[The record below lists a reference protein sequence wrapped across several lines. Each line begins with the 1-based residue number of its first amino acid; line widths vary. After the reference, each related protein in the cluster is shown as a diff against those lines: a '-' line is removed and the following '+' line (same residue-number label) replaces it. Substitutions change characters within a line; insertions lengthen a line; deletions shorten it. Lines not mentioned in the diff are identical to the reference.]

1 MGKREAETG
10 GLFGRPT
17 MFDVGIGVLYFFTS
31 HMVIRALYYVG
42 IDRTPWELTV
52 FFLTVVLA
60 IILAHGLAGPLL
72 QGRLLVETSFGVPAV
87 SVLAAVG
94 AVIALVSVLPVVGV
108 GFFYVSGALLG
119 FACGW
124 IVVIWASTIR
134 PAHPDRN
141 SFYVDPSLLV
151 AVAVY
156 FLFRCV
162 STLSEAVGQGFLL
175 ALPLVALACIVRSD
189 KEGGPSMVSERAQS
203 LEVLVVVAAAFAI
216 GCSLVVYLSGQE
228 SEMLSSGLNYMVL
241 FEVLAVA
248 LILCC
253 CGLLRS
259 FAERAGGAGPKA
271 ATTVTLLLCYG
282 PAFAVGLLMGSAGIP
297 SHSPDALWE
306 SNMWVLV
313 IAIFAYDIRDS
324 PYAVRGL
331 AVGLMFEAMCVAQ
344 LIARLSTL
352 DLTFNSVAVAV
363 ALAAL
368 YLLCVGNQLVRGAGR
383 QDARALDQ
391 VGRRK
396 GSGQAPV
403 RHSADA
409 SRDAGTQVAWE
420 SQEPAEEVVAR
431 GDDASEADQRP
442 PVRKQGLSRIAWDG
456 KAAEA
461 GCEEASEGATAS
473 DAASEGA
480 PLASEDEADEGV
492 PAEIAAYCQD
502 LAIEYGLTPR
512 EAEILALVALGRSA
526 KYISEELTVSYNT
539 TRTHVRHIYEKLNIH
554 SKQELIDLVLFGSG
568 VM

>member
-17 MFDVGIGVLYFFTS
+17 LFDVGVGVLYFFTS

-42 IDRTPWELTV
+42 IDRTAWELTV

-87 SVLAAVG
+87 SVLAAIG

-108 GFFYVSGALLG
+108 GFFYASGALLG

-162 STLSEAVGQGFLL
+162 SSLSEAVGQGFLL

-189 KEGGPSMVSERAQS
+189 KEGGASVVGERAQS
-203 LEVLVVVAAAFAI
+203 LEVLVVVAATFAV

-241 FEVLAVA
+241 FEGLAVV

-253 CGLLRS
+253 CALLRA
-259 FAERAGGAGPKA
+259 FAERSGGLGPKVA
-271 ATTVTLLLCYG
+271 AAVTLLLCYG

-352 DLTFNSVAVAV
+352 DWTLNSVAVAV

-368 YLLCVGNQLVRGAGR
+368 YLLCVSNQLLRGAGR
-383 QDARALDQ
+383 QDGRALDH
-391 VGRRK
+391 VGRRQ
-396 GSGQAPV
+396 GSGG
-403 RHSADA
+403 RG
-409 SRDAGTQVAWE
+409 SRA
-420 SQEPAEEVVAR
+420 
-431 GDDASEADQRP
+431 
-442 PVRKQGLSRIAWDG
+442 L
-456 KAAEA
+456 
-461 GCEEASEGATAS
+461 EGATGGASWEEDAACEARGKFSGGPEGARVDRSAAPEVAGGDGEGVEVEQRAS
-473 DAASEGA
+473 DAAPVA
-480 PLASEDEADEGV
+480 DTDEGV
-492 PAEIAAYCQD
+492 PAEIATYCQD

>member
-1 MGKREAETG
+1 MGENEAGKAE
-10 GLFGRPT
+10 LFGRPT
-17 MFDVGIGVLYFFTS
+17 IFDVGIGVLYFFTS

-52 FFLTVVLA
+52 FFLTVILA

-72 QGRLLVETSFGVPAV
+72 RGRLIVETSFGVPAV

-94 AVIALVSVLPVVGV
+94 AVIALISALPIVGV

-119 FACGW
+119 FSCGW
-124 IVVIWASTIR
+124 IVVIWSSTIR
-134 PAHPDRN
+134 PGHPDGN

-162 STLSEAVGQGFLL
+162 SSLSEAVGQGFLL

-189 KEGGPSMVSERAQS
+189 KGGGTSVVSERAQS
-203 LEVLVVVAAAFAI
+203 LEVLVVVAAVFAI

-248 LILCC
+248 LIACC
-253 CGLLRS
+253 CALLGAFSKRCVGL
-259 FAERAGGAGPKA
+259 GAKA
-271 ATTVTLLLCYG
+271 VAAVTMALCYG
-282 PAFAVGLLMGSAGIP
+282 PPLAVGLLMGSAGIP

-344 LIARLSTL
+344 LVARLSTL
-352 DLTFNSVAVAV
+352 ALSLNSVAVAV
-363 ALAAL
+363 ALMAL
-368 YLLCVGNQLVRGAGR
+368 YLLCVGNQLLRGGMR
-383 QDARALDQ
+383 QDGRALDY
-391 VGRRK
+391 VGRGEGNAADHSWGDRTSRRN
-396 GSGQAPV
+396 GRAPL
-403 RHSADA
+403 REERESAGA
-409 SRDAGTQVAWE
+409 
-420 SQEPAEEVVAR
+420 AECR
-431 GDDASEADQRP
+431 DDANCTEGRRPSVGENGEADCASASAIADGTS
-442 PVRKQGLSRIAWDG
+442 RKVTDVGIASGDV
-456 KAAEA
+456 
-461 GCEEASEGATAS
+461 EEESE
-473 DAASEGA
+473 
-480 PLASEDEADEGV
+480 EGV
-492 PAEIAAYCQD
+492 PAEIAAYCQN
-502 LAIEYGLTPR
+502 LAIEHGLTPR

-554 SKQELIDLVLFGSG
+554 SKQELIDMVLFGSG

>member
-1 MGKREAETG
+1 MGKQETQSS
-10 GLFGRPT
+10 GLFGRPSI
-17 MFDVGIGVLYFFTS
+17 FDVGIGVLYFFTS

-60 IILAHGLAGPLL
+60 IIVAHGFAGPLL
-72 QGRLLVETSFGVPAV
+72 RGRLLVETSFGVPAV

-94 AVIALVSVLPVVGV
+94 TVVALVSVLPVVGV
-108 GFFYVSGALLG
+108 GFFYASGALLG

-134 PAHPDRN
+134 PVRPDRN

-162 STLSEAVGQGFLL
+162 SSLSEAVGQGFLL

-189 KEGGPSMVSERAQS
+189 KEGGASVVSERAQS

-253 CGLLRS
+253 CGLLRA
-259 FAERAGGAGPKA
+259 FAERSGGVGSKVA
-271 ATTVTLLLCYG
+271 AAVTLLLCYG
-282 PAFAVGLLMGSAGIP
+282 PTFAVGLLMGSAGIP

-352 DLTFNSVAVAV
+352 DLTLNSVAVAV

-368 YLLCVGNQLVRGAGR
+368 YLLCVGNQLLRGAGR

-391 VGRRK
+391 VGRLK
-396 GSGQAPV
+396 GDGQVLSKRGA
-403 RHSADA
+403 RALTEGGDGKGLEA
-409 SRDAGTQVAWE
+409 QK
-420 SQEPAEEVVAR
+420 PAEADSMVE
-431 GDDASEADQRP
+431 DDLSGAAQRP
-442 PVRKQGLSRIAWDG
+442 AVLKQGLSSIVYG
-456 KAAEA
+456 VETAETTS
-461 GCEEASEGATAS
+461 GETTEDATLS
-473 DAASEGA
+473 DAARES
-480 PLASEDEADEGV
+480 DADEGV

>member
-1 MGKREAETG
+1 MGKQETQSS
-10 GLFGRPT
+10 GLFGRPSI
-17 MFDVGIGVLYFFTS
+17 FDVGIGVLYFFTS

-60 IILAHGLAGPLL
+60 IIVAHGFAGPLL
-72 QGRLLVETSFGVPAV
+72 RGRLLVETSFGVPAV

-94 AVIALVSVLPVVGV
+94 TVVALVSVLPVVGV
-108 GFFYVSGALLG
+108 GFFYASGALLG

-134 PAHPDRN
+134 PVRPDRN
-141 SFYVDPSLLV
+141 SFYVDPPLLV

-162 STLSEAVGQGFLL
+162 SSLSEAVGQGFLL

-189 KEGGPSMVSERAQS
+189 KEGGASVVSERAQS

-253 CGLLRS
+253 CGLLRA
-259 FAERAGGAGPKA
+259 FAERSGGVGPKVA
-271 ATTVTLLLCYG
+271 AAVTLLLCYG
-282 PAFAVGLLMGSAGIP
+282 PTFAVGLLMGSAGIP

-352 DLTFNSVAVAV
+352 DLTLNSVAVAV

-368 YLLCVGNQLVRGAGR
+368 YLLCVGNQLLRGAGR

-391 VGRRK
+391 VGRLK
-396 GSGQAPV
+396 GDGQVLSKRGA
-403 RHSADA
+403 RALTEGGDGKGLEA
-409 SRDAGTQVAWE
+409 QK
-420 SQEPAEEVVAR
+420 PAEADSMVE
-431 GDDASEADQRP
+431 DDLSGAAQRP
-442 PVRKQGLSRIAWDG
+442 AVLKQGLSIIVYG
-456 KAAEA
+456 VETAETTS
-461 GCEEASEGATAS
+461 GETTEDATLS
-473 DAASEGA
+473 DTARES
-480 PLASEDEADEGV
+480 DADEGV

>member
-1 MGKREAETG
+1 MGKNEVAAA

-17 MFDVGIGVLYFFTS
+17 IFDVGIGVLYFFTS

-52 FFLTVVLA
+52 FFLTVILA
-60 IILAHGLAGPLL
+60 IILAHGFAGPLL
-72 QGRLLVETSFGVPAV
+72 RGRLIVETSFGVPAV
-87 SVLAAVG
+87 SVLAALG
-94 AVIALVSVLPVVGV
+94 AVIALISALPVVGV

-124 IVVIWASTIR
+124 IVVIWSSTIR
-134 PAHPDRN
+134 PGHPDGN

-162 STLSEAVGQGFLL
+162 SSLSEAVGQGFLL

-189 KEGGPSMVSERAQS
+189 KGGGTSVVSERAQS
-203 LEVLVVVAAAFAI
+203 LEVLVVVAAVFAI

-248 LILCC
+248 LIVCC
-253 CGLLRS
+253 CALLRAFS
-259 FAERAGGAGPKA
+259 KRCTGLGAKAVAG
-271 ATTVTLLLCYG
+271 VTMLLCYG
-282 PAFAVGLLMGSAGIP
+282 PPLAVGLLMGSAGIP

-324 PYAVRGL
+324 LYAVRGL

-352 DLTFNSVAVAV
+352 DLSLNSVAVAV
-363 ALAAL
+363 ALMGL
-368 YLLCVGNQLVRGAGR
+368 YLLCVGNQLLRGGAR
-383 QDARALDQ
+383 QDGRALDYA
-391 VGRRK
+391 GRGTGNVPDHGRDDQ
-396 GSGQAPV
+396 GSRRSGRPSL
-403 RHSADA
+403 REE
-409 SRDAGTQVAWE
+409 REDAGA
-420 SQEPAEEVVAR
+420 AER
-431 GDDASEADQRP
+431 RDDASCAEGRSVVEESGEGNRVPTGSTAEGVSGEAVAIDA
-442 PVRKQGLSRIAWDG
+442 GIACGD
-456 KAAEA
+456 A
-461 GCEEASEGATAS
+461 GEEPE
-473 DAASEGA
+473 
-480 PLASEDEADEGV
+480 EGV
-492 PAEIAAYCQD
+492 PAEIAAYCQN

>member
-1 MGKREAETG
+1 MRGIFYTETLEDKVRCRG
-10 GLFGRPT
+10 GQAMENRKAKNSGLFGRPT
-17 MFDVGIGVLYFFTS
+17 QFDVGVGVLYFFTS

-52 FFLTVVLA
+52 FFLTVILSS
-60 IILAHGLAGPLL
+60 IIAHGLAGPLL
-72 QGRLLVETSFGVPAV
+72 RGRLLVETSFGVPAV

-94 AVIALVSVLPVVGV
+94 ALVALVSVLPVVGV
-108 GFFYVSGALLG
+108 GFFYASGALLG

-124 IVVIWASTIR
+124 IVVIWSSTIR

-141 SFYVDPSLLV
+141 SFHIDPSLLV

-162 STLSEAVGQGFLL
+162 SSLSEAVGEGFLL

-189 KEGGPSMVSERAQS
+189 KEGGASAVSERAQS
-203 LEVLVVVAAAFAI
+203 LEVLVVVAAAFAV
-216 GCSLVVYLSGQE
+216 GCSLVVYLSGHE

-241 FEVLAVA
+241 FEVLAVT
-248 LILCC
+248 LIICC
-253 CGLLRS
+253 CGLLRA
-259 FAERAGGAGPKA
+259 FAERSNGEGSKV
-271 ATTVTLLLCYG
+271 ATVVTLVLCYG
-282 PAFAVGLLMGSAGIP
+282 PAFAIGLLMGSAGIP

-344 LIARLSTL
+344 LIARFSTL
-352 DLTFNSVAVAV
+352 DFTLNSVAVAV

-368 YLLCVGNQLVRGAGR
+368 YLLCVVNQLVRGAGR
-383 QDARALDQ
+383 QDANTSMDMGVRLALSSP
-391 VGRRK
+391 GL
-396 GSGQAPV
+396 
-403 RHSADA
+403 
-409 SRDAGTQVAWE
+409 
-420 SQEPAEEVVAR
+420 AEEVA
-431 GDDASEADQRP
+431 ALEAD
-442 PVRKQGLSRIAWDG
+442 SDETA
-456 KAAEA
+456 
-461 GCEEASEGATAS
+461 EGAAAS
-473 DAASEGA
+473 DAATDDAPMVSEPDG
-480 PLASEDEADEGV
+480 DEGV

-502 LAIEYGLTPR
+502 LAVEYGLTPR

>member
-1 MGKREAETG
+1 MGKQETQSS
-10 GLFGRPT
+10 GLFGRPSI
-17 MFDVGIGVLYFFTS
+17 FDVGIGVLYFFTS

-60 IILAHGLAGPLL
+60 IIVAHGFAGPLL
-72 QGRLLVETSFGVPAV
+72 RGRLLVETSFGVPAV

-94 AVIALVSVLPVVGV
+94 TVVALVSVLPVVGV
-108 GFFYVSGALLG
+108 GFFYASGALLG

-134 PAHPDRN
+134 PARPDRN

-162 STLSEAVGQGFLL
+162 SSLSEAVGQGFLL

-189 KEGGPSMVSERAQS
+189 KEGGASVVSERAQS

-259 FAERAGGAGPKA
+259 FADRAGGARPKVA
-271 ATTVTLLLCYG
+271 AAVTLLLCYG

-352 DLTFNSVAVAV
+352 DLTLNSVAVAV

-368 YLLCVGNQLVRGAGR
+368 YLLCVGNQLLRGTGR

-391 VGRRK
+391 VGRLK
-396 GSGQAPV
+396 GDGQALPK
-403 RHSADA
+403 RGAGA
-409 SRDAGTQVAWE
+409 STDGRDEAGLEAQK
-420 SQEPAEEVVAR
+420 PAEADSAV
-431 GDDASEADQRP
+431 GDNLSGATQRP
-442 PVRKQGLSRIAWDG
+442 AVLKQGLSSVVYGVETAETNFG
-456 KAAEA
+456 EAAED
-461 GCEEASEGATAS
+461 ATLS
-473 DAASEGA
+473 DAARES
-480 PLASEDEADEGV
+480 DADEGV

-526 KYISEELTVSYNT
+526 KYISEELMVSYNT

-568 VM
+568 VL

>member
-1 MGKREAETG
+1 MGKQETQSR
-10 GLFGRPT
+10 GLFGRPSI
-17 MFDVGIGVLYFFTS
+17 FDVGIGVLYFFTS

-60 IILAHGLAGPLL
+60 IIVAHGFAAPLL
-72 QGRLLVETSFGVPAV
+72 RGRLLVETSFGVPAV

-94 AVIALVSVLPVVGV
+94 TVVALVSVLPVVGV
-108 GFFYVSGALLG
+108 GFFYASGALLG

-134 PAHPDRN
+134 PARPDRN

-162 STLSEAVGQGFLL
+162 SSLSEAVGQGFLL

-189 KEGGPSMVSERAQS
+189 KEGGASVVSERAQS

-259 FAERAGGAGPKA
+259 FAERSGGVGPKVA
-271 ATTVTLLLCYG
+271 AAVTLLLCYG
-282 PAFAVGLLMGSAGIP
+282 PTFAVGLLMGSAGIP

-352 DLTFNSVAVAV
+352 DLTLNSVAVAV

-368 YLLCVGNQLVRGAGR
+368 YLLCVGNQLLRGTGR

-391 VGRRK
+391 VGRLK
-396 GSGQAPV
+396 GDGQALPK
-403 RHSADA
+403 RGAGASADG
-409 SRDAGTQVAWE
+409 RDGAGLEAQK
-420 SQEPAEEVVAR
+420 PAEADSAA
-431 GDDASEADQRP
+431 GDNLSGATQRP
-442 PVRKQGLSRIAWDG
+442 AVLKQGLSSVVYGVETAETNFG
-456 KAAEA
+456 EAA
-461 GCEEASEGATAS
+461 EGATLS
-473 DAASEGA
+473 DAARDS
-480 PLASEDEADEGV
+480 DADEGV

-502 LAIEYGLTPR
+502 LAVEYGLTPR

-526 KYISEELTVSYNT
+526 KYISEELMVSYNT

>member
-1 MGKREAETG
+1 MGKQETQSS
-10 GLFGRPT
+10 GLFGRPSI
-17 MFDVGIGVLYFFTS
+17 FDVGIGVLYFFTS

-60 IILAHGLAGPLL
+60 IIVAHGFAGPLL
-72 QGRLLVETSFGVPAV
+72 RGRLLVETSFGVPAV

-94 AVIALVSVLPVVGV
+94 TVVALVSVLPVVGV
-108 GFFYVSGALLG
+108 GFFYASGALLG

-134 PAHPDRN
+134 PVRPDRN

-162 STLSEAVGQGFLL
+162 SSLSEAVGQGFLL

-189 KEGGPSMVSERAQS
+189 KEGGASVVSERAQS

-253 CGLLRS
+253 CGLLRA
-259 FAERAGGAGPKA
+259 FAERSGGVGPKVA
-271 ATTVTLLLCYG
+271 AAVTLLLCYG
-282 PAFAVGLLMGSAGIP
+282 PTFAVGLLMGSAGIP

-352 DLTFNSVAVAV
+352 DLTLNSIAVAV

-368 YLLCVGNQLVRGAGR
+368 YLLCVGNQLLRGAGR

-391 VGRRK
+391 VGRLK
-396 GSGQAPV
+396 GDGQVLSKRGA
-403 RHSADA
+403 RALTEGGDGKGLEA
-409 SRDAGTQVAWE
+409 QK
-420 SQEPAEEVVAR
+420 PAEADSMVE
-431 GDDASEADQRP
+431 DDLSGAAQRP
-442 PVRKQGLSRIAWDG
+442 AVLKQGLSSIVYG
-456 KAAEA
+456 VETAETTS
-461 GCEEASEGATAS
+461 GETTEDATLS
-473 DAASEGA
+473 DAARES
-480 PLASEDEADEGV
+480 DADEGV

>member
-1 MGKREAETG
+1 M
-10 GLFGRPT
+10 
-17 MFDVGIGVLYFFTS
+17 
-31 HMVIRALYYVG
+31 
-42 IDRTPWELTV
+42 TV

-60 IILAHGLAGPLL
+60 IIVAHGFAGPLL
-72 QGRLLVETSFGVPAV
+72 RGRLLVETSFGVPAV

-94 AVIALVSVLPVVGV
+94 TVVALVSVLPVVGV
-108 GFFYVSGALLG
+108 GFFYASGALLG

-134 PAHPDRN
+134 PVRPDRN

-162 STLSEAVGQGFLL
+162 SSLSEAVGQGFLL

-189 KEGGPSMVSERAQS
+189 KEGGASVVSERAQS

-253 CGLLRS
+253 CGLLRA
-259 FAERAGGAGPKA
+259 FAERSGGVGPKVA
-271 ATTVTLLLCYG
+271 AAVTLLLCYG
-282 PAFAVGLLMGSAGIP
+282 PTFAVGLLMGSAGIP

-352 DLTFNSVAVAV
+352 DLTLNSVAVAV

-368 YLLCVGNQLVRGAGR
+368 YLLCVGNQLLRGAGR

-391 VGRRK
+391 VGRLK
-396 GSGQAPV
+396 GDGQVLSKRGA
-403 RHSADA
+403 RALTEGGDGKGLEA
-409 SRDAGTQVAWE
+409 QK
-420 SQEPAEEVVAR
+420 PAEADSMVE
-431 GDDASEADQRP
+431 DDLSGAAQRP
-442 PVRKQGLSRIAWDG
+442 AVLKQGLSSIVYG
-456 KAAEA
+456 VETAETTS
-461 GCEEASEGATAS
+461 GETTEDATLS
-473 DAASEGA
+473 DAARES
-480 PLASEDEADEGV
+480 DADEGV

>member
-1 MGKREAETG
+1 MGKQETQSS
-10 GLFGRPT
+10 GLFGRPSI
-17 MFDVGIGVLYFFTS
+17 FDVGIGVLYFFTS

-60 IILAHGLAGPLL
+60 IIVAHGFAGPLL
-72 QGRLLVETSFGVPAV
+72 RGRLLVETSFGVPAV

-94 AVIALVSVLPVVGV
+94 TVVALVSVLPVVGV
-108 GFFYVSGALLG
+108 GFFYASGALLG

-134 PAHPDRN
+134 PVRPDRN

-162 STLSEAVGQGFLL
+162 SSLSEAVGQGFLL

-189 KEGGPSMVSERAQS
+189 KEGGASVVSERAQS

-248 LILCC
+248 LVLCC
-253 CGLLRS
+253 CGLLRA
-259 FAERAGGAGPKA
+259 FAERSGGVGPKVA
-271 ATTVTLLLCYG
+271 AAVTLLLCYG
-282 PAFAVGLLMGSAGIP
+282 PTFAVGLLMGSAGIP

-324 PYAVRGL
+324 PYAVCGL

-352 DLTFNSVAVAV
+352 DLTLNSVAVAV

-368 YLLCVGNQLVRGAGR
+368 YLLCVGNQLLRGAGR

-391 VGRRK
+391 VGRLK
-396 GSGQAPV
+396 GDGQVLSKRGA
-403 RHSADA
+403 RALTEGGDGKGLEA
-409 SRDAGTQVAWE
+409 QK
-420 SQEPAEEVVAR
+420 PAEADSMVE
-431 GDDASEADQRP
+431 DDLSGAAQRP
-442 PVRKQGLSRIAWDG
+442 AVLKQGLSSIVYG
-456 KAAEA
+456 VETAETTS
-461 GCEEASEGATAS
+461 GETTEDATLS
-473 DAASEGA
+473 DAARES
-480 PLASEDEADEGV
+480 DADEGV

>member
-1 MGKREAETG
+1 MGKQETQSS
-10 GLFGRPT
+10 GLFGRPSI
-17 MFDVGIGVLYFFTS
+17 FDVGIGVLYFFTS

-60 IILAHGLAGPLL
+60 IIVAHGFAGPLL
-72 QGRLLVETSFGVPAV
+72 RGRLLVETSFGVPAV

-94 AVIALVSVLPVVGV
+94 TVVALVSVLPVVGV
-108 GFFYVSGALLG
+108 GFFYASGALLG

-134 PAHPDRN
+134 PVRPDRN

-162 STLSEAVGQGFLL
+162 SSLSEAVGQGFLL

-189 KEGGPSMVSERAQS
+189 KEGGASVVSERAQS

-253 CGLLRS
+253 CGLLRA
-259 FAERAGGAGPKA
+259 FAERSGGVGPKVA
-271 ATTVTLLLCYG
+271 AAVTLLLCYG
-282 PAFAVGLLMGSAGIP
+282 PTFAVGLLMGSAGIP

-352 DLTFNSVAVAV
+352 DLTLNSVAVAV

-368 YLLCVGNQLVRGAGR
+368 YLLCVGNQLLRGAGR

-391 VGRRK
+391 VGRLK
-396 GSGQAPV
+396 GDGQVLSKRGA
-403 RHSADA
+403 RALTEGGDGKGLEA
-409 SRDAGTQVAWE
+409 QK
-420 SQEPAEEVVAR
+420 PAEADSMVE
-431 GDDASEADQRP
+431 DDLSGAAQRP
-442 PVRKQGLSRIAWDG
+442 AVLKQGLSSIVYG
-456 KAAEA
+456 VETAETTS
-461 GCEEASEGATAS
+461 GETTEDVTLS
-473 DAASEGA
+473 DAARES
-480 PLASEDEADEGV
+480 DADEGV

>member
-1 MGKREAETG
+1 MGKQETQSS
-10 GLFGRPT
+10 GLFGRPSI
-17 MFDVGIGVLYFFTS
+17 FDVGIGVLYFFMS

-60 IILAHGLAGPLL
+60 IIVTHGFAGPLL
-72 QGRLLVETSFGVPAV
+72 RGRLLVETSFGVPAV

-94 AVIALVSVLPVVGV
+94 TVIALVSVLPVVGV
-108 GFFYVSGALLG
+108 GFFYASGALLG

-134 PAHPDRN
+134 PARPDRN

-151 AVAVY
+151 AVVVY

-162 STLSEAVGQGFLL
+162 SSLSEAVGQGFLL
-175 ALPLVALACIVRSD
+175 ALPLVALACIVCSD
-189 KEGGPSMVSERAQS
+189 KEGGASVVSERAQS

-253 CGLLRS
+253 CGLLRA
-259 FAERAGGAGPKA
+259 FAERSGGVGPKVA
-271 ATTVTLLLCYG
+271 AAVTLLLCYG
-282 PAFAVGLLMGSAGIP
+282 PTFAVGLLMGSAGIP

-368 YLLCVGNQLVRGAGR
+368 YLLCVVNQLVRGAGR

-396 GSGQAPV
+396 E
-403 RHSADA
+403 SAQTLPDVICD
-409 SRDAGTQVAWE
+409 REDREVA
-420 SQEPAEEVVAR
+420 A
-431 GDDASEADQRP
+431 
-442 PVRKQGLSRIAWDG
+442 
-456 KAAEA
+456 
-461 GCEEASEGATAS
+461 
-473 DAASEGA
+473 DAASAKANTNIDAEVIVEGA
-480 PLASEDEADEGV
+480 LAPDAEVEPEADEGI
-492 PAEIAAYCQD
+492 PAEIAAYCQN
-502 LAIEYGLTPR
+502 LAIGYGLTPR

-526 KYISEELTVSYNT
+526 KYISEELMVSYNT

>member
-1 MGKREAETG
+1 MRGIFYTETLEDKVRCRG
-10 GLFGRPT
+10 GQAMENRKAKNSGLFGRPT
-17 MFDVGIGVLYFFTS
+17 QFDVGVGVLYFFTS

-52 FFLTVVLA
+52 FFLTVILS
-60 IILAHGLAGPLL
+60 IIIAHGLAGPLL
-72 QGRLLVETSFGVPAV
+72 RGRLLVETSFGVPAV

-94 AVIALVSVLPVVGV
+94 ALVALVSVLPVVGV
-108 GFFYVSGALLG
+108 GFFYASGALLG

-124 IVVIWASTIR
+124 IVVIWSSTIR

-141 SFYVDPSLLV
+141 SFHIDPSLLV

-162 STLSEAVGQGFLL
+162 SSLSEAVGEGFLL

-189 KEGGPSMVSERAQS
+189 KEGGASAVSERAQS
-203 LEVLVVVAAAFAI
+203 LEVLVVVAAAFAV
-216 GCSLVVYLSGQE
+216 GCSLVVYLSGHE

-241 FEVLAVA
+241 FEVLAVT
-248 LILCC
+248 LIICC
-253 CGLLRS
+253 CGLLRA
-259 FAERAGGAGPKA
+259 FAERSNGEGSKV
-271 ATTVTLLLCYG
+271 ATVVTLVLCYG
-282 PAFAVGLLMGSAGIP
+282 PAFAIGLLMGSAGIP

-344 LIARLSTL
+344 LIARFSTL
-352 DLTFNSVAVAV
+352 DFTLNSVAVAV

-368 YLLCVGNQLVRGAGR
+368 YLLCVVNQLVRGAGR

-391 VGRRK
+391 VGRRQWR
-396 GSGQAPV
+396 GPASARHEVNTSMDMGV
-403 RHSADA
+403 RLALS
-409 SRDAGTQVAWE
+409 SPGL
-420 SQEPAEEVVAR
+420 AEEVA
-431 GDDASEADQRP
+431 ALEAD
-442 PVRKQGLSRIAWDG
+442 SDETA
-456 KAAEA
+456 
-461 GCEEASEGATAS
+461 EGAAAS
-473 DAASEGA
+473 DAATDDAPMVSEPDG
-480 PLASEDEADEGV
+480 DEGV

-502 LAIEYGLTPR
+502 LAVEYGLTPR

-554 SKQELIDLVLFGSG
+554 SKQELIDLVLFGSA

>member
-1 MGKREAETG
+1 MGKQETQSS
-10 GLFGRPT
+10 GLFGRPSI
-17 MFDVGIGVLYFFTS
+17 FDVGIGVLYFFTS

-60 IILAHGLAGPLL
+60 IIVAHGFAGPLL
-72 QGRLLVETSFGVPAV
+72 RGRLLVETSFGVPAV

-94 AVIALVSVLPVVGV
+94 TVVALVSVLPVVGV
-108 GFFYVSGALLG
+108 GFFYASGALLG

-134 PAHPDRN
+134 PVRPDRN

-162 STLSEAVGQGFLL
+162 SSLSEAVGQGFLL

-189 KEGGPSMVSERAQS
+189 KEGGASVVSERAQS

-253 CGLLRS
+253 CGLLRA
-259 FAERAGGAGPKA
+259 FAERSGGVGPKVA
-271 ATTVTLLLCYG
+271 AAVTLLLCYG
-282 PAFAVGLLMGSAGIP
+282 PTFAVGLLMGSAGIP

-352 DLTFNSVAVAV
+352 DLTLNSVAVAV

-368 YLLCVGNQLVRGAGR
+368 YLLCVGNQLLRGAGR

-391 VGRRK
+391 VGRLK
-396 GSGQAPV
+396 GDGQVLSKRGA
-403 RHSADA
+403 RALTEGGDGKGLEA
-409 SRDAGTQVAWE
+409 QK
-420 SQEPAEEVVAR
+420 PAEADSMVE
-431 GDDASEADQRP
+431 DDLSGAAQRP
-442 PVRKQGLSRIAWDG
+442 AVLKQGLSSIVYG
-456 KAAEA
+456 VETAETTS
-461 GCEEASEGATAS
+461 GETTEDATLS
-473 DAASEGA
+473 DAARES
-480 PLASEDEADEGV
+480 DADEGV